1 MDEFF
6 AMSKDEAP
14 ENIPMMLLTFPSAK
28 DPTSQIRHPG
38 NINFFK
44 EVALDIALSLQD
56 SLYTTIQKL
65 EVGMI
70 FSGSSV

>member
-6 AMSKDEAP
+6 GMSKDEAP

-38 NINFFK
+38 NILTDDQLVDSDDFF
-44 EVALDIALSLQD
+44 
-56 SLYTTIQKL
+56 
-65 EVGMI
+65 
-70 FSGSSV
+70 